1 MEFIAGLPY
10 IAKNYV
16 DLLTAMLRNSDVE
29 VNTVLGT
36 DMRPGDVRL
45 WSKGEVKKSPEEI
58 ETPAP
63 VVFGPVLAFM
73 KIRYEE
79 ARTEYF
85 QILVAHVGELL
96 SGYSKFKAILESDL
110 FVNRFVPRI
119 WTGIQGF
126 PPLDLQIKED
136 FPPFHKIS
144 KSWFGFSSV
153 KFFDYKETYGKRE
166 MDADRKKAIME
177 FQMPTCQKE
186 MKNFLGAALFF
197 FKSFVPNYS
206 GIAAE
211 MNKMTHKDFNWN
223 RQSWTYDYKGD
234 FNKMKLALS
243 ESVTKLFPKYNM
255 DWVLRVDASD
265 NAVGAVLYQERPDEF
280 GVGHETIV
288 RLTAKGDLPCETGD
302 ISEASERNVWTSAE
316 MFKEVHGGRKLH
328 WGSRRTWQALNK
340 RFPGH
345 GISFRQIEDMVA
357 KCPICQKDRLG
368 LDG

>member
-1 MEFIAGLPY
+1 VGDGVKKELEAIVWTMPMEFIAGLPY

-136 FPPFHKIS
+136 FPPFHKVRSRPINPRLYEHA
-144 KSWFGFSSV
+144 K
-153 KFFDYKETYGKRE
+153 KEFD
-166 MDADRKKAIME
+166 
-177 FQMPTCQKE
+177 
-186 MKNFLGAALFF
+186 
-197 FKSFVPNYS
+197 
-206 GIAAE
+206 
-211 MNKMTHKDFNWN
+211 
-223 RQSWTYDYKGD
+223 
-234 FNKMKLALS
+234 
-243 ESVTKLFPKYNM
+243 
-255 DWVLRVDASD
+255 
-265 NAVGAVLYQERPDEF
+265 
-280 GVGHETIV
+280 
-288 RLTAKGDLPCETGD
+288 RLTVYMYRHSTSPWVSPLVIAPKATKPFIRFSGDYRWLKFYVLKT
-302 ISEASERNVWTSAE
+302 
-316 MFKEVHGGRKLH
+316 
-328 WGSRRTWQALNK
+328 QA
-340 RFPGH
+340 
-345 GISFRQIEDMVA
+345 
-357 KCPICQKDRLG
+357 
-368 LDG
+368 